1 MTTRPVVVLPRPGS
15 TVSSCSGLMKKTMTS
30 SVSLLSTAEPSTRQK
45 NSRHSSTFTTKFTVF
60 QKFFA
65 SDELEACL
73 PDSDLNTSHSYLNKG
88 RERWSWRG
96 GRSYKLSI

>member
-15 TVSSCSGLMKKTMTS
+15 TVSSCRGLMEKTMTS

-45 NSRHSSTFTTKFTVF
+45 NNRHSSTFTTKFTVL
-60 QKFFA
+60 QKPYA

-73 PDSDLNTSHSYLNKG
+73 PDYVLNTSHSFLNKDRQ
-88 RERWSWRG
+88 RERGRG
-96 GRSYKLSI
+96 Y